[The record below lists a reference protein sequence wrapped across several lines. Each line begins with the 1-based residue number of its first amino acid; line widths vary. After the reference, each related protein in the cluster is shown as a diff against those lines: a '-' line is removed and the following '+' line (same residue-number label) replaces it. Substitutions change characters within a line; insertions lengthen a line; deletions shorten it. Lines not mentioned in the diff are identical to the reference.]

1 MTEKFEIVR
10 APYWQCKYLVHQMYN
25 TFTEPIYC
33 LFCAKINGFCFRTEY
48 CSDFE
53 PIKPL
58 ADPMEVFLLKLE
70 LLNEAIMMDLKKA
83 IRW

>member
-10 APYWQCKYLVHQMYN
+10 APYWQYKHLVHRMYN
-25 TFTEPIYC
+25 TFTEHTYC
-33 LFCAKINGFCFRTEY
+33 LFCAKTNGFCIRTEY
-48 CSDFE
+48 CPDFE
-53 PIKPL
+53 PVKPL
-58 ADPMEVFLLKLE
+58 SDPMEAFLLKLE